1 MYCDMEIR
9 HKVLLGQFAS
19 DPYCEWFHFSPAM
32 NHEKKMLFKRKVIF
46 DQLHGIHGGVKGGIP
61 EHWYCSEHRRVHLPS
76 AEDMAA
82 RIMRLG

>member
-1 MYCDMEIR
+1 MYHDTEIC

-32 NHEKKMLFKRKVIF
+32 NREKKMSFKKKVIF
-46 DQLHGIHGGVKGGIP
+46 DQLQGIHGGVNGGIP
-61 EHWYCSEHRRVHLPS
+61 EHWHCGEHRRVCLPT